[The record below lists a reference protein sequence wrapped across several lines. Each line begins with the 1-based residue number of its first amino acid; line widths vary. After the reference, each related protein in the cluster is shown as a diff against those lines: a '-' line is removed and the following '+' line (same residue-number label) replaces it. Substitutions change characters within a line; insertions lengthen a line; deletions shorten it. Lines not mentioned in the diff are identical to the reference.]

1 MQRLAH
7 GGGSFS
13 AGLGKGRR
21 ALVVA
26 AVAGL
31 WSFGLAGQASAQY
44 TTPPPG
50 GGTST
55 DTQTQPVVKSASQST
70 PVAQRAPAG
79 RQGLPVTGGDVV
91 GMAAVGA
98 GAVVVG
104 GTVLALRRRA
114 EEPDV
119 AQ

>member
-1 MQRLAH
+1 MAH
-7 GGGSFS
+7 GDRSFS
-13 AGLGKGRR
+13 AGPRQGRR
-21 ALVVA
+21 ALIVA

-44 TTPPPG
+44 VNPPPG
-50 GGTST
+50 GGSST
-55 DTQTQPVVKSASQST
+55 DTQTQVVQSARST
-70 PVAQRAPAG
+70 PVVQRAPAG